1 MKVAFVD
8 RDGTI
13 NKDYQDD
20 DWRYIYE
27 PELLDGSLE
36 ALKVVSEKGYKI
48 IIITNQ
54 YLINDGIITLSQ
66 YREFTEKLLQELY
79 NNEIDILDTFYCPHS
94 RKENC
99 NCFKPKT
106 GLVDMALKKY
116 HNIELDKSFIVGD
129 SVSDVE
135 LGNKFGIMT
144 FGINVNSGVL
154 DYIRIKSLLDII
166 KYL

>member
-13 NKDYQDD
+13 NKDYPDD

-27 PELLDGSLE
+27 PEFLDGSLE
-36 ALKVVSEKGYKI
+36 ALKVINQKGSNNHYYKSI
-48 IIITNQ
+48 PDKWWNHNIITVQ
-54 YLINDGIITLSQ
+54 KI
-66 YREFTEKLLQELY
+66 YRKA
-79 NNEIDILDTFYCPHS
+79 IALDTFYCPHS
-94 RKENC
+94 IKENC

-116 HNIELDKSFIVGD
+116 PHIELNKSFIVGD
-129 SVSDVE
+129 SVSDIE
-135 LGNKFGIMT
+135 LGNRLGIMT
-144 FGINVNSGVL
+144 FGINVNSGL
-154 DYIRIKSLLDII
+154 FDYTRIKYLLDII